1 MLNCPK
7 TCKQACRVDE
17 ILYTPASVE
26 FYPVASYETS
36 YGRTTPIPETSNKE
50 CPFTQICK
58 SNYENSS
65 SDNDWRLSFN
75 GSFEGRQITF
85 LHLQGIQTV
94 IENTTLVQNEHFYV
108 L

>member
-7 TCKQACRVDE
+7 TCKQACRFDE
-17 ILYTPASVE
+17 NVYTPASVE
-26 FYPVASYETS
+26 FNPVAYDATS
-36 YGRTTPIPETSNKE
+36 FGRATPIPETSNVE

-65 SDNDWRLSFN
+65 SDNDWKLSFN

-85 LHLQGIQTV
+85 VHLQGIQT
-94 IENTTLVQNEHFYV
+94 
-108 L
+108 